1 MNFRFAW
8 QAWHLWHWA
17 GSGGGLGLGLVG
29 VTPRHFAWQAW
40 DSVASTFVLRG
51 RRGTLSHEL
60 SFCVAGVALMALGW
74 LWWQAWAG
82 IGRRDAAA
90 LYVAAVG
97 LCRIHPPSFCVAGVV
112 QGLTGHFALQKSVFF
127 FRGAC
132 WLRQICW
139 VLDFGFCRI
148 VLKTMCACSVLS
160 YPFSPAFQ
168 HCNANNNPNGR
179 QAQTNLSNS
188 L

>member
-1 MNFRFAW
+1 M
-8 QAWHLWHWA
+8 
-17 GSGGGLGLGLVG
+17 
-29 VTPRHFAWQAW
+29 TPRHFAWQAW

-74 LWWQAWAG
+74 LWWRAWAG

-97 LCRIHPPSFCVAGVV
+97 LCRIHLRFAWQAWSRDLQGTLPSRNRC
-112 QGLTGHFALQKSVFF
+112 F

-160 YPFSPAFQ
+160 YPFSPVFQ